1 MMNTHSI
8 RNTHFKTKLFISISI
23 LLTTL
28 ALLVSTIFTYHSMRS
43 TVENENLSSNGLL
56 ERISMQVG
64 TLYEQMNIAATSITK
79 NSTMKNIVID
89 LNTMDYS
96 ETVEYMSMLEQE
108 RTIQK
113 LLGNMMFSPIIS
125 NVILYSCNPQYFY
138 YSGTYLNDAEHIQ
151 KVLRDDNSEELFS
164 NTSVIF
170 RPPGQNPW
178 LTSKQTVLSVLRNF
192 SDNSTTENTVVSI
205 QVPYR
210 ELDEICTQKSFAGEK
225 EILLLDKEGNIVY
238 PENPQYSL
246 FKKQNY
252 DTILKEISDGQ
263 NSKYT
268 YPYAY
273 FSSFNEDIGFRT
285 VLLSNNRTVHK
296 QIYTY
301 IISTVLVVLCAL
313 LLTLLIVFRILS
325 AVTKP
330 LNQLI
335 ESVDKLSADS
345 DAKLSIPKDS
355 LDEFKIL
362 RSSLDQM
369 VSSLKTSLK
378 ENYELQI
385 RESNASLAALQA
397 QIDPHFL
404 YNALNSIS
412 AASEIYGSEM
422 TTLMC
427 QEFSSMMRYIT
438 SSKQTVTLI
447 EELRH
452 TENYLNFMKLSNED
466 NFSYSIQT
474 DPELYSLTVP
484 KMCIQPLVENS
495 FKHGFKSTLPP
506 WEISICCNMQ
516 DVQSPH
522 INGWEITI
530 RDNGCGFE
538 EETIRAITEMPL
550 TFHAQEINGLGLNNT
565 FSRMAILYKGNFQ
578 YTIENLSPGSKIT
591 LKGVLTDDNDT
602 CSRGSDINSEGY
614 LQKN

>member
-1 MMNTHSI
+1 MNTHSI
-8 RNTHFKTKLFISISI
+8 RNTHFKTKLFISICI

-28 ALLVSTIFTYHSMRS
+28 ALLVSLLFTYNSMRS
-43 TVENENLSSNGLL
+43 TMENEKISSNGLL

-64 TLYEQMNIAATSITK
+64 TLYEEMNIAATSITK
-79 NSTMKNIVID
+79 NSTLKNIIID
-89 LNTMDYS
+89 LNTMESSD
-96 ETVEYMSMLEQE
+96 TVEYMSWLEQE
-108 RTIQK
+108 RTIQQ

-125 NVILYSCNPQYFY
+125 NVILYSREPRYFY
-138 YSGTYLNDAEHIQ
+138 YSGTYLNDQEHIQ
-151 KVLRDDNSEELFS
+151 SVLSEDKSAELFKD
-164 NTSVIF
+164 TSVIF

-178 LTSKQTVLSVLRNF
+178 LTSEQTVLSVLRNF
-192 SDNSTTENTVVSI
+192 SDNSTTANTIVSI

-210 ELDEICTQKSFAGEK
+210 ELDEICTQKSFEGEK
-225 EILLLDKEGNIVY
+225 EILLLDKDGTIVY
-238 PENPQYSL
+238 PENPQFSL
-246 FKKQNY
+246 FQRENY
-252 DTILKEISDGQ
+252 DTILKDISQGKSS
-263 NSKYT
+263 NYT
-268 YPYAY
+268 YPYSY

-285 VLLSNNRTVHK
+285 VLLSNNKTVHR
-296 QIYTY
+296 QINTY
-301 IISTVLVVLCAL
+301 IISTILVVLCAL

-325 AVTKP
+325 VVTKP
-330 LNQLI
+330 LQQLI
-335 ESVDKLSADS
+335 ESVDKLSQDS

-369 VSSLKTSLK
+369 VKNLKTSLK

-466 NFSYSIQT
+466 NFSYRIHT
-474 DPELYSLTVP
+474 APELYSLAIP
-484 KMCIQPLVENS
+484 KMSIQPLVENS

-506 WEISICCNMQ
+506 WNISIQCTC
-516 DVQSPH
+516 VQ
-522 INGWEITI
+522 NQGWEII
-530 RDNGCGFE
+530 IEDNGCGFA
-538 EETIRAITEMPL
+538 EETIQAITGMPL

-578 YTIENLSPGSKIT
+578 YTIENLSPGSRIT
-591 LKGVLTDDNDT
+591 LKGVLTHDNDT
-602 CSRGSDINSEGY
+602 CS
-614 LQKN
+614 